1 MSNSSIPSSIA
12 NFSSLNLAMGSRSEE
27 WIDSQEES
35 IEPSLGDSDC
45 HSFFFIPRRPARL
58 AVFFDSRISFAFL
71 LFRVLTLRWNCSA
84 ICSVVDFFFTNWLAS
99 AGLPKTRVGDSVR
112 WGCGW
117 GGVKYCGCGV
127 VDVARG
133 VAVVRGGVVGGVGW
147 DKGRR
152 FCGCGVVLLW
162 GVGVAR
168 GVAVVRGGVVRGVVR
183 DRGGF
188 CGGFP
193 PLVLFPRC
201 SNREGVRIS

>member
-1 MSNSSIPSSIA
+1 
-12 NFSSLNLAMGSRSEE
+12 
-27 WIDSQEES
+27 
-35 IEPSLGDSDC
+35 
-45 HSFFFIPRRPARL
+45 
-58 AVFFDSRISFAFL
+58 
-71 LFRVLTLRWNCSA
+71 
-84 ICSVVDFFFTNWLAS
+84 
-99 AGLPKTRVGDSVR
+99 
-112 WGCGW
+112 
-117 GGVKYCGCGV
+117 V